1 MALINQILNRINCGA
16 GNTGGLTNPCP
27 IDIKQIVAGIRMPD
41 TFKVGSDVDFNL
53 EYVIE
58 QFQRG
63 IFDIVPNIINMAN
76 NTPENTFSTQDSTG
90 VQALTLKS
98 PYLWNFMFNKGLYN
112 FKSLTTRESNSGYA
126 WMWIDV
132 AGNIFGASDKQGN
145 FRGLKTHL
153 FSVGPYVP
161 GNDNT
166 HMATV
171 QTDRYDFDQ
180 NVAWITSENLD
191 FDGNDLQSWA
201 DATIVLVNPTDGA
214 TSITL
219 DISTRSNSKALVP
232 VGGILLTDLLFTK
245 NGSTLTPTAI
255 APVVGVPGRYTVTVA
270 ALETGDDI
278 TARLFD
284 SAENASIVNLGDTGF
299 YQSNVA
305 TAVVV

>member
-27 IDIKQIVAGIRMPD
+27 IDIKQIVAGIRIPD
-41 TFKVGSDVDFNL
+41 TFKVGAEVDFNL

-58 QFQRG
+58 QFQMG
-63 IFDIVPNIINMAN
+63 VFDIVPNIINMAN
-76 NTPENTFSTQDSTG
+76 NTPENSFSTQDSTG

-126 WMWIDV
+126 WMWVDV

-153 FSVGPYVP
+153 FSVGAYVP

-180 NVAWITSENLD
+180 NVAWITAENID

-201 DATIVLVNPTDGA
+201 DATITLVNPTDGA
-214 TSITL
+214 TSIIF
-219 DISTRSNSKALVP
+219 DIVTRSNSKSLVP
-232 VGGILLTDLLFTK
+232 IGGLQLTDLLFTK
-245 NGSTLTPTAI
+245 DGATLTPSAI
-255 APVVGVPGRYTVTVA
+255 APVAGIPGRYNATVT
-270 ALETGDDI
+270 ALETGEEI
-278 TARLFD
+278 TLRLF
-284 SAENASIVNLGDTGF
+284 APAVNGFIANLGDAGF

-305 TAVVV
+305 SAVVV